1 MAAFCNS
8 IALVSILLTFSSSPY
23 SAIGSTLSSNILL
36 RELMPALSDDKA
48 SDNAGFENKMLKDK
62 VEIKAGESLESIG
75 EDFGRD
81 SKRKLNP
88 DMTESV

>member
-1 MAAFCNS
+1 
-8 IALVSILLTFSSSPY
+8 
-23 SAIGSTLSSNILL
+23 
-36 RELMPALSDDKA
+36 MPALSDDKA

-62 VEIKAGESLESIG
+62 VEIKVGESLESIG